1 MAKLMN
7 LALISGSS
15 RSCFIDSSEIISLSD
30 ESDGFEPIED
40 LSIKNCKN
48 IIIPKFKD
56 HNTIVVQGFIGSTPD
71 SKVMTL
77 GRGGSDYSAT
87 LYANYLSADKVTL
100 YKEVNGL
107 MTCDPRYVKNAR
119 VISELHYREAAELAY
134 YGAKVLH
141 PRSIIPLVSKGIPL
155 SIKNTFD
162 PYFEGTLI
170 SNKVSPTTYPVKALT
185 SMMGQCIINIEG
197 KGMLGVPGVSA
208 RVFGCLAQNDISV
221 SLITQAS
228 SEASI
233 CFIVSKEDEVKAL
246 KALEKELKY
255 ELAHELI
262 DRVKAE
268 SNVAIIAVVGLG
280 MSGTKGVSARVF
292 GCFYKEDINVRAIAQ
307 GSSELNISIVIN
319 EEDAIKALNAIHK
332 EYSLHKIKVLDSKS
346 KASSD
351 LILYGFGQIGQTLT
365 NQIVEQT
372 SYFSEKL
379 DIDLPIIAL
388 CDSSGALISDTC
400 DGFSSMDLDYAT
412 EIKAKGEKFEPNHK
426 ALKAT

>member
-1 MAKLMN
+1 M
-7 LALISGSS
+7 
-15 RSCFIDSSEIISLSD
+15 
-30 ESDGFEPIED
+30 
-40 LSIKNCKN
+40 
-48 IIIPKFKD
+48 
-56 HNTIVVQGFIGSTPD
+56 
-71 SKVMTL
+71 
-77 GRGGSDYSAT
+77 
-87 LYANYLSADKVTL
+87 
-100 YKEVNGL
+100 
-107 MTCDPRYVKNAR
+107 
-119 VISELHYREAAELAY
+119 
-134 YGAKVLH
+134 
-141 PRSIIPLVSKGIPL
+141 
-155 SIKNTFD
+155 
-162 PYFEGTLI
+162 
-170 SNKVSPTTYPVKALT
+170 KALT

-197 KGMLGVPGVSA
+197 KGISRCSWSVSKSLWL
-208 RVFGCLAQNDISV
+208 LAQNDISV

-233 CFIVSKEDEVKAL
+233 CFIVSKEDEVKAA
-246 KALEKELKY
+246 KALEREFKY
-255 ELAHELI
+255 ELVHELI
-262 DRVKAE
+262 DRVKTE

-319 EEDAIKALNAIHK
+319 EEDAVKALNAIHK

-426 ALKAT
+426 PLKANEWVNILDQQVWSHSSPATILVDNTATESFDILYNTIRQGGHVVTANKKPLAVDQERDMMLYLI